1 MNDTW
6 KNVRNCYGIFDHC
19 HQYDFYSRNSA
30 MGRWECGLGGAA
42 YFAAGD
48 STKIMVLVNAILFLP
63 LRQIDPIMRRRR
75 MMMMMPRPIHSRNSK
90 SWSWNIS
97 VGCYTF
103 YSPPSRTLTMI
114 MIIVVIILV
123 LAIVSLHRVWKYVK
137 WNTRLLHVPVAAV
150 PEIVA
155 TTTTP
160 PPPPIEARVLH
171 CLERFRRY
179 FPCFIIVLHP

>member
-30 MGRWECGLGGAA
+30 MGRWECGLGVAA

-48 STKIMVLVNAILFLP
+48 STKKMVLVNAFLFLP

-114 MIIVVIILV
+114 MIIVVIIIIV

-150 PEIVA
+150 PVIVA

-160 PPPPIEARVLH
+160 LPPIEARVLH
-171 CLERFRRY
+171 CLEKFRCY

>member
-1 MNDTW
+1 
-6 KNVRNCYGIFDHC
+6 
-19 HQYDFYSRNSA
+19 

-48 STKIMVLVNAILFLP
+48 STKKMVLVNAILFLP

-114 MIIVVIILV
+114 MIIVVVVVIMIV

-137 WNTRLLHVPVAAV
+137 WNTQQMDVPVEAV
-150 PEIVA
+150 PVIVA
-155 TTTTP
+155 TTTTTTKTP

-171 CLERFRRY
+171 CLERFRCY